1 MLSERNQPQNNKY
14 FIITF
19 IKKCRI
25 GKSTEPESRSVVSQ
39 CLSGGYGMKMIARE
53 NEIIFEVIKI
63 DCFDGCT
70 YL

>member
-1 MLSERNQPQNNKY
+1 MKEISHK
-14 FIITF
+14 ITN
-19 IKKCRI
+19 IVLLHLLKKCRI
-25 GKSTEPESRSVVSQ
+25 GKSTEPESRSVISQ

-63 DCFDGCT
+63 DCFDVCT